1 MPLRMGY
8 GRASRVLRGDGL
20 GTAGCGSWG
29 GGTHHGAKEDRM
41 KELCVTVS
49 DEEFAELE
57 HLAQV
62 LGVPLEELLLRSVAA
77 YLTQVKAERAVEPLG
92 FGILADRPE
101 MQDTAKWV
109 ADLRERA
116 WRR

>member
-1 MPLRMGY
+1 MK
-8 GRASRVLRGDGL
+8 GL
-20 GTAGCGSWG
+20 HA
-29 GGTHHGAKEDRM
+29 
-41 KELCVTVS
+41 TVS

-62 LGVPLEELLLRSVAA
+62 LGVPLAELLLRSVTA
-77 YLTQVKAERAVEPLG
+77 YLTQVKAERAVAPLG
-92 FGILADRPE
+92 FGMWADRPA
-101 MQDTAKWV
+101 MQDAATWV

>member
-1 MPLRMGY
+1 MQ
-8 GRASRVLRGDGL
+8 
-20 GTAGCGSWG
+20 
-29 GGTHHGAKEDRM
+29 
-41 KELCVTVS
+41 ELHATVS
-49 DEEFAELE
+49 DAAFAELE

-92 FGILADRPE
+92 FGMWADRPE
-101 MQDTAKWV
+101 MQDAATWG

-116 WRR
+116 WTR